1 MRELSPISCGVAIA
15 ALAFCLLGAA
25 PLEDEEKKCC
35 FTTSSGYQGV
45 CEVTPGEDE
54 TCESILTYLNNPQS
68 VGKTYCG
75 NTKVRGGWK
84 EVPCEKGD
92 EFDTLST
99 EKTCR
104 RPQGPPS

>member
-1 MRELSPISCGVAIA
+1 MRDFSRITCVVAIT
-15 ALAFCLLGAA
+15 ALAFFILGTA
-25 PLEDEEKKCC
+25 PLADEDKKCC
-35 FTTSSGYQGV
+35 FTSSSGYQGV
-45 CEVTPGEDE
+45 CEVTTGEGE
-54 TCESILTYLNNPQS
+54 TCESILAYLNNPHS

-84 EVPCEKGD
+84 SVPCEKSD
-92 EFDTLST
+92 QTDTLST